1 MQARHQLAQA
11 YYLPIRGWPNK
22 RSAVDAPIACL
33 FAFGCQ
39 RWRATHHGRWAPMK
53 RAITLGV
60 LICISLCFG
69 GCVSQP
75 HDSQRDAILSL
86 PWQQFDQT
94 LDSGWRVYSARR
106 EYRSAADVIEV
117 YLKQHQDL
125 TVRQR
130 AVSRFHAGQ
139 MRVYQGR
146 TEAGVAHM
154 KKALVPEIP
163 PGLPDDWN
171 IMVSAHVAFVT
182 GDRATLVA
190 LKEQVAGL
198 PPSRVEWPR
207 CPADLLEHF
216 GQRLGSWKSK

>member
-1 MQARHQLAQA
+1 MRKSPWMFHNGYVKRLHREHNFCFSECAGRVWHGVGS
-11 YYLPIRGWPNK
+11 PRR
-22 RSAVDAPIACL
+22 RSAERL
-33 FAFGCQ
+33 
-39 RWRATHHGRWAPMK
+39 RWASMK
-53 RAITLGV
+53 RAIMLGI
-60 LICISLCFG
+60 LACIAVWSG

-75 HDSQRDAILSL
+75 HDSERDAILSL

-94 LDSGWRVYSARR
+94 PGSGWRVYWDRH
-106 EYRSAADVIEV
+106 EYRAAADLIEV

-139 MRVYQGR
+139 LRVYDGR

-171 IMVSAHVAFVT
+171 IMVSAHIAFVT
-182 GDRATLVA
+182 GDRARLVA
-190 LKEQVAGL
+190 LKEQVAAL

-207 CPADLLEHF
+207 CPADLLDHF
-216 GQRLGSWKSK
+216 GERFGSWESR